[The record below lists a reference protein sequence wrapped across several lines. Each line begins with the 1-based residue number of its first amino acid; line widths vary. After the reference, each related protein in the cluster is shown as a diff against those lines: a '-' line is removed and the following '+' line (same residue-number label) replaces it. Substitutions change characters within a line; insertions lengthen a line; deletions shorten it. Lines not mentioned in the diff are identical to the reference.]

1 MLSRVTSA
9 MALGLDFNP
18 LLSSILPSIVV
29 MFIAIILLLN
39 NLLDSQMTQANLK
52 TVKQKLKI
60 PNRFDVILL
69 NDDYTS
75 MEFVVDVL
83 RRFFNKEFQAA
94 EAIMLKIH
102 IDGEAVCGSY
112 SYDVAQTKVKQVIG
126 YSRDNDQPLMA
137 VLRELGI

>member
-1 MLSRVTSA
+1 MS
-9 MALGLDFNP
+9 
-18 LLSSILPSIVV
+18 
-29 MFIAIILLLN
+29 
-39 NLLDSQMTQANLK
+39 QANLK

-60 PNRFDVILL
+60 PNRFEVILL

-83 RRFFNKEFQAA
+83 RRFFHKEFQAA

-102 IDGEAVCGSY
+102 IDGEAACGSY

-126 YSRDNDQPLMA
+126 YSRENDQPLMA
-137 VLRELGI
+137 VLRELGK